1 MNMRELANLFKA
13 LCDESRLRILNL
25 IVHTGELCVCDI
37 QRILKFSQPKV
48 SRHLTYLKNAGLVKD
63 ERRGMWVLYSLK
75 NTEDETHK
83 RLLKELKDIFN
94 LIPELKN
101 DIFQLDK
108 SIKQGTC
115 TTYCTI
121 YPKKAKGRRKA

>member
-1 MNMRELANLFKA
+1 VNA
-13 LCDESRLRILNL
+13 
-25 IVHTGELCVCDI
+25 GELCICDI
-37 QRILKFSQPKV
+37 QRTLNFSQPKV

-63 ERRGMWVLYSLK
+63 ERHGMWVLYSLK
-75 NTEDETHK
+75 NAEDETHK

-101 DIFQLDK
+101 DISQLDK

-115 TTYCTI
+115 TTYCKI
-121 YPKKAKGRRKA
+121 YPKNNKGRRKA